1 MTEIELNVLFNIT
14 PERVKNV
21 YNTNCIKNRQEIQ
34 RIIRIFNIAKSQR
47 ETSKSI
53 SARSLAAFRTILV
66 SNN

>member
-14 PERVKNV
+14 PERIQNV
-21 YNTNCIKNRQEIQ
+21 YNVNSIKNRKEIK
-34 RIIRIFNIAKSQR
+34 RIIRIFNIAKAQR

-53 SARSLAAFRTILV
+53 SARSLAAFKTILV

>member
-14 PERVKNV
+14 PERIQNV
-21 YNTNCIKNRQEIQ
+21 YNVNSIKNREEIK
-34 RIIRIFNIAKSQR
+34 RIIRIFNIAKAQR

-53 SARSLAAFRTILV
+53 SARSLAAFKTILV